1 MSNTT
6 YLSNSSLVQSGDL
19 FKIMEL
25 RYSHSIFDK
34 NGCFNTI
41 SPISNSL
48 ELIRWYRNCEDFFY
62 QLCVEGTHPSE
73 NDFASFQ
80 AELDKLIVKDEVLG
94 NFGITEYSQDCTQ
107 LYSNLRLREYRN
119 LVLKKHGD
127 NELTNWLKEV
137 YPVRKQLKSLAK
149 YEARFDLDVE
159 YQSQIEDL
167 QLFLKN
173 AESAYFLAFDI
184 EIEPKQF
191 EEDVIANWRGNAVLL
206 KPILEN
212 ALNDILKVQSDTLRF
227 CVKFEDD
234 GIYGFRFHVVVFLQ
248 ILTLT
253 ESAWLAEF
261 NEKLQHRLSD
271 KVLLNEWLKPLYTR
285 KINVWRNHSD
295 LSTLTHSE
303 ENLDEVEQYIYSNFQ
318 DYQHDITFKIINWN
332 EQLKTLQPVLK
343 FEIDDSFSNE
353 DRQKLE
359 YWGIK
364 YLFISSKYMY
374 FHKYHE
380 DLHPSIVSFV
390 YRSPTPKQKI
400 VAISATSEI
409 QGKDSHPSGEKK
421 TENPKQS
428 IRKKNQ
434 AIKEPVTQQRRT
446 DANQTSFYNEK
457 LDFTKNM
464 PLADVAESKAKPKFQ
479 SKTIIKI
486 EKLHVGAPKDEDV
499 INLSKILTLQ
509 DFIDYV
515 LDEKNGIWKTEIKNK
530 QRVSWAE
537 IFFKNKIGDV
547 ELLAFLIRFERFLDT
562 LLNTANPYFAIVP
575 KLHCNPD
582 GMTIVGGQYLSL
594 LYDFHTQ
601 HIENKLNELNIRSDY
616 WILVTKM
623 FESRPDEE
631 YQSDVSQLKMHH
643 QQVQKINDLMK
654 KARVLVKEYQKK
666 TQQPLTYLK
675 YADAKLWQKA
685 FNQECILMRWQ
696 FNLPSGFNINERLM
710 SLFNKFK
717 TRLSGKGRQFKGV
730 QHILLECNTHQSVS
744 LDVVLIFDSAE
755 LAENQ
760 NKLSEHVIELWT
772 KTVQAE
778 MKNQENQMSYG
789 QFEDLAHS
797 ISLISKHEQLAEKY
811 LFVKNSKM
819 AKDKLVISDLIP
831 FFISQAIFLQE
842 VSSNQR
848 YKLRMS
854 QYLTNLFVK
863 KSNEKKDVL
872 TGTVKSSKTKKLI
885 AD

>member
-1 MSNTT
+1 M
-6 YLSNSSLVQSGDL
+6 QSGDL

-34 NGCFNTI
+34 NGYFNTI
-41 SPISNSL
+41 LPISNSL
-48 ELIRWYRNCEDFFY
+48 ELIHWYRNCEDFFY
-62 QLCVEGTHPSE
+62 QLTAEDTPTSV

-94 NFGITEYSQDCTQ
+94 NFGITEHSQDCRQ

-149 YEARFDLDVE
+149 HEARFDLDVE
-159 YQSQIEDL
+159 YQSQIEGL
-167 QLFLKN
+167 QLLLKN
-173 AESAYFLAFDI
+173 TEAAYFLAFDI
-184 EIEPKQF
+184 EIEADQF
-191 EEDVIANWRGNAVLL
+191 KGDAIANWRENAVLL
-206 KPILEN
+206 KSILEN
-212 ALNDILKVQSDTLRF
+212 ALNDILKQQSDTLRF

-234 GIYGFRFHVVVFLQ
+234 GGYGFRFHVVIFLQ
-248 ILTLT
+248 FLTLT

-271 KVLLNEWLKPLYTR
+271 KVLLNEWLKPLYTK
-285 KINVWRNHSD
+285 KINEWRNHRD
-295 LSTLTHSE
+295 LNELGYSKE
-303 ENLDEVEQYIYSNFQ
+303 DLDKFEQNIHSNFQ
-318 DYQHDITFKIINWN
+318 DYQHDIAFKIINWN
-332 EQLKTLQPVLK
+332 EQLRKLQPELK
-343 FEIDDSFSNE
+343 FEIDGSFSNE

-359 YWGIK
+359 YWGIE
-364 YLFISSKYMY
+364 YLFISSKYIY
-374 FHKYHE
+374 FQQHHE

-400 VAISATSEI
+400 VSKLAAPEI
-409 QGKDSHPSGEKK
+409 QEKDSRPRGEQK
-421 TENPKQS
+421 TENPNQS
-428 IRKKNQ
+428 RRKKNQ
-434 AIKEPVTQQRRT
+434 VNEKPVTQQRRT
-446 DANQTSFYNEK
+446 DVNQTSFYNEK

-479 SKTIIKI
+479 SKTITRI
-486 EKLHVGAPKDEDV
+486 EKLHIGAPKDEDI
-499 INLSKILTLQ
+499 INPLKILTLQ

-530 QRVSWAE
+530 QRASWAE
-537 IFFKNKIGDV
+537 IFFKNKIRDV

-562 LLNTANPYFAIVP
+562 LLNTSNPYFAVVP
-575 KLHCNPD
+575 KLHCIPE

-666 TQQPLTYLK
+666 MQHPLTYLK

-685 FNQECILMRWQ
+685 FNRECILMRWQ
-696 FNLPSGFNINERLM
+696 FNLPSDFNVNEGLM

-819 AKDKLVISDLIP
+819 ANDKLVISDLIP
-831 FFISQAIFLQE
+831 FFISQAIFLQD

-848 YKLRMS
+848 YKLSMS

-872 TGTVKSSKTKKLI
+872 TGAVKSSKTKKLI

>member
-1 MSNTT
+1 M
-6 YLSNSSLVQSGDL
+6 
-19 FKIMEL
+19 
-25 RYSHSIFDK
+25 
-34 NGCFNTI
+34 
-41 SPISNSL
+41 
-48 ELIRWYRNCEDFFY
+48 
-62 QLCVEGTHPSE
+62 VE
-73 NDFASFQ
+73 A
-80 AELDKLIVKDEVLG
+80 
-94 NFGITEYSQDCTQ
+94 
-107 LYSNLRLREYRN
+107 
-119 LVLKKHGD
+119 
-127 NELTNWLKEV
+127 
-137 YPVRKQLKSLAK
+137 
-149 YEARFDLDVE
+149 
-159 YQSQIEDL
+159 
-167 QLFLKN
+167 
-173 AESAYFLAFDI
+173 
-184 EIEPKQF
+184 
-191 EEDVIANWRGNAVLL
+191 
-206 KPILEN
+206 
-212 ALNDILKVQSDTLRF
+212 TLH
-227 CVKFEDD
+227 K
-234 GIYGFRFHVVVFLQ
+234 
-248 ILTLT
+248 
-253 ESAWLAEF
+253 
-261 NEKLQHRLSD
+261 
-271 KVLLNEWLKPLYTR
+271 
-285 KINVWRNHSD
+285 KINVWRNHRD
-295 LSTLTHSE
+295 LNKLTHSE
-303 ENLDEVEQYIYSNFQ
+303 ENLDKAEQCIYSNFQ
-318 DYQHDITFKIINWN
+318 DYQHNITFKIINWN
-332 EQLKTLQPVLK
+332 EQLRKLQPELK
-343 FEIDDSFSNE
+343 FEIDGSFSNE

-364 YLFISSKYMY
+364 YLFISSKYIY
-374 FHKYHE
+374 FQQHHE

-390 YRSPTPKQKI
+390 YRFPTPKQKI
-400 VAISATSEI
+400 VAKLATSEI
-409 QGKDSHPSGEKK
+409 QEKDSRPSGEKK

-428 IRKKNQ
+428 IGKKIQ
-434 AIKEPVTQQRRT
+434 AIKEPVIQQRRT
-446 DANQTSFYNEK
+446 DVNQTYFYNAT

-486 EKLHVGAPKDEDV
+486 EKLHVGAPKSEDV
-499 INLSKILTLQ
+499 IDPSKILTLQ

-515 LDEKNGIWKTEIKNK
+515 SDEKNGIWKTEIKNK
-530 QRVSWAE
+530 QRASWAE
-537 IFFKNKIGDV
+537 IFFKNKIRDV

-562 LLNTANPYFAIVP
+562 LLNTANPYFAIVS
-575 KLHCNPD
+575 KLHCNPE
-582 GMTIVGGQYLSL
+582 GMTIIGGQYLSL

-616 WILVTKM
+616 WVLITKM

-643 QQVQKINDLMK
+643 QQVQKINGLMK

-666 TQQPLTYLK
+666 MQQPLTYLK

-696 FNLPSGFNINERLM
+696 FNLPSDFNINEGLM

-717 TRLSGKGRQFKGV
+717 TRLSGKERHFKDV
-730 QHILLECNTHQSVS
+730 QHILLECKRHQSVS

-778 MKNQENQMSYG
+778 MKKQENQMSYG
-789 QFEDLAHS
+789 QLEDLAHS

-811 LFVKNSKM
+811 IFVKNSKM

-848 YKLRMS
+848 YKLSMS